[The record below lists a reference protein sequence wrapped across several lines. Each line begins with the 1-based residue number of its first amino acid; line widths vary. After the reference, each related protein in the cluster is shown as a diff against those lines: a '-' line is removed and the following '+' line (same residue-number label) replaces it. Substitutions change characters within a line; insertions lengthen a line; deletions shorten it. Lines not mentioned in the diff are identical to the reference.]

1 MKPTNRYFL
10 LICVVLLFISAQTV
24 VAQDDISWLNSYT
37 TEITAGS
44 NTINYTFKS
53 LDNNPCKISIQ
64 EKKTDKKGASSTMM
78 YQFYLSDLN
87 TSAMNFKT
95 SGSVA
100 VVNLAIKQSQKF
112 IRVYKDGVLS
122 GYESDVTITMSEIDK
137 ARSFIDA
144 MKSNVENCKS
154 TERKWTSR
162 SEALQWMAQNIGKS
176 ETSGTIY
183 IQSFKPG
190 DKSYLASIETESTDT
205 KGVKQTQLCDF
216 NLNDINAAKINMV
229 VAGKTFKIELPVR
242 ENNYYIRLKKGADEI
257 SYVKEVE
264 IFSDDL
270 EQARNILNGM
280 VYLVNETPA
289 PERKKWD
296 SYTAALS
303 FVKENVKEVKSGTST
318 IGQSFSFEVSPSG
331 SVQLA
336 TQKKDSKG
344 VAVQNNKTI
353 YLSDLQP
360 LVAIEASSKS
370 INLNLSTKEKVKY
383 IKESNEN
390 GTLGFSGAIELY
402 ETDLDKAREIAR
414 ALEFAIEKSDKGL
427 LEFGSVD
434 KAINWIKSNVSE
446 VKVDAEKIN
455 QSINIIPSEE
465 NKIELTTVTTDAK
478 GVAVIEI
485 FDIYPE
491 DLKNENCKIKISGK
505 KLAVV
510 VSTGKTKYIKCFKD
524 NILQGYSSDADVLFD
539 DVQKA
544 KNFIVALNLLRE
556 KSLVTDRSFKDK
568 ASALAYMKENIKKME
583 VAGETFDQKMEPR
596 DGDACKGKFTR
607 IETNSKGV
615 SVENI
620 SEFTF
625 SDIDPANSTIT
636 VSSKNLKVSLITKN
650 KEKLIKP
657 YKNGEV
663 GNFINNIDIDVD
675 NVLVAKKLLGT
686 LSSLAGFCK

>member
-1 MKPTNRYFL
+1 MKPSNRYFPL
-10 LICVVLLFISAQTV
+10 VAIIGLFFCVQTV
-24 VAQDDISWLNSYT
+24 VAQENISWLSNYT
-37 TEITAGS
+37 SDITVGS
-44 NTINYTFKS
+44 NTCNYSFKT
-53 LDNNPCKISIQ
+53 LDNNPCKISIE

-78 YQFYLSDLN
+78 YQFYLSDVN

-100 VVNLAIKQSQKF
+100 VVKLAIKQSQKF

-122 GYESDVTITMSEIDK
+122 GYDSEASITMSEIDK

-154 TERKWTSR
+154 SERKWTSR

-176 ETSGTIY
+176 ESSGTTY
-183 IQSFKPG
+183 NQVFKPG
-190 DKSYLASIETESTDT
+190 EKSYLVSLGSESTDP
-205 KGVKQTQLCDF
+205 KGVKQNQLYDF

-229 VAGKTFKIELPVR
+229 VSGKTFKIELPVR
-242 ENNYYIRLKKGADEI
+242 ENNYYIRLSKGADEI
-257 SYVKEVE
+257 SYVKEIE

-296 SYTAALS
+296 SYTAALG

-331 SVQLA
+331 SIQLA
-336 TQKKDSKG
+336 TLKKDSKG

-360 LVAIEASSKS
+360 SVTIEASSKS
-370 INLNLSTKEKVKY
+370 LTLNLITKDKVKY
-383 IKESNEN
+383 IKESNES
-390 GTLGFSGAIELY
+390 GTLAYSGAVEIF
-402 ETDLDKAREIAR
+402 ETDLDKAREMVR
-414 ALEFAIEKSDKGL
+414 ALEFAIEKSEKGV

-434 KAINWIKSNVSE
+434 KAINWIKTNVGE
-446 VKVDAEKIN
+446 IKVDAEKID
-455 QSINIIPSEE
+455 QSINVVASEE
-465 NKIELTTVTTDAK
+465 NKIELKTVTTDAK
-478 GVAVIEI
+478 GVSVTET
-485 FDIYPE
+485 FDIYSE

-524 NILQGYSSDADVLFD
+524 NALQNYSSDTEVFFD

-544 KNFIVALNLLRE
+544 KNFIAAINLLRE
-556 KSLVTDRSFKDK
+556 KSQVTDRSFKDK
-568 ASALAYMKENIKKME
+568 ALALAYIKENCKKLE
-583 VAGETFDQKMEPR
+583 VAGETFDQKMEER
-596 DGDACKGKFTR
+596 DGDPCKGKFTR
-607 IETNSKGV
+607 IETNSKGA

-625 SDIDPANSTIT
+625 SDLDPTNSTVT
-636 VSSKNLKVSLITKN
+636 VSSKNLKVSLVTKN

-657 YKNGEV
+657 YKNGEA
-663 GNFINNIDIDVD
+663 GNFVNTTEIDVD
-675 NVLVAKKLLGT
+675 NILVAKKLLGAF
-686 LSSLAGFCK
+686 SSLVGFCK